1 MIIQRLKLLPMS
13 SKMFLFIK
21 YVLLSGC
28 FQSSHIT
35 NGQGALGAKIW
46 KISKIIIKS
55 KLQRS
60 ELNNSGRLEVDPMQ
74 VCLPK
79 FWKAQSSG
87 SKTNEEKKMT
97 NFCVPSLTLGISLKY
112 P

>member
-1 MIIQRLKLLPMS
+1 MIGQRLKLFPMCG
-13 SKMFLFIK
+13 KMFHFIK

-60 ELNNSGRLEVDPMQ
+60 ELNNSGRLKVHP
-74 VCLPK
+74 
-79 FWKAQSSG
+79 
-87 SKTNEEKKMT
+87 
-97 NFCVPSLTLGISLKY
+97 I
-112 P
+112 